1 MHSNLI
7 ETIGNTPLV
16 KIFHTL
22 PTNIFAKLEYRNPGG
37 SIKDRSALYMIE
49 HAEQHG
55 KLKPGMTIIDASSG
69 NQGIAMAM
77 AGAAKGYKV
86 IICASTKSSK
96 EKLDTIRAYGATVC
110 TFDPTDHLED
120 PNSYHSQA
128 VKLAQTTP
136 HSFMPNQ
143 YFSLLNRE
151 GHYHSLG
158 AEIWKQTE
166 GKITHYIAAAGT
178 GGTVS
183 GAGMYLKE
191 KNPNIKVIAVD
202 SNCSYRATK
211 GNPKP
216 YCLEGMGVDF
226 DSPVLNK
233 EIIDEFIEVCD
244 ESGINMLKELSKSQG
259 LLVGPSSGAVAHAAK
274 EYASKLKPDDLAVII
289 FGDSGR
295 AYLSKGWF

>member
-1 MHSNLI
+1 MHNNLLQSV
-7 ETIGNTPLV
+7 GNTPLV
-16 KIFHTL
+16 KIFHNL
-22 PTNIFAKLEYRNPGG
+22 PGNIFAKLEYRNPGG

-49 HAEQHG
+49 HAEKNG

-77 AGAAKGYKV
+77 IGAAKGYNV
-86 IICASTKSSK
+86 IICASRKSSQ
-96 EKLDTIRAYGATVC
+96 EKLDTIRAYGAKVC
-110 TFDPTDHLED
+110 MFDPTDHLED

-128 VKLAQTTP
+128 VKLAQETSN
-136 HSFMPNQ
+136 SFMPNQ
-143 YFSLLNRE
+143 YFNTLNRQ

-166 GKITHYIAAAGT
+166 GKVTHYIAAAGT
-178 GGTVS
+178 GGTIS

-191 KNPNIKVIAVD
+191 KNPGIKVIAVD
-202 SNCSYRATK
+202 SNCSYRATG

-226 DSPVLNK
+226 DSPNLNHD
-233 EIIDEFIEVCD
+233 IIDEFIEVCD
-244 ESGINMLKELSKSQG
+244 ENGICMLKDLAKKEG
-259 LLVGPSSGAVAHAAK
+259 LLVGPSSGAVAEAARQ
-274 EYASKLKPDDLAVII
+274 YASHLKPNDIAVII